1 MMLEVRNLQV
11 RYGAVTAVHG
21 VSLDVAAGEVVGL
34 VGPNGAGKSSTA
46 LAIVGLIRP
55 SAGSINF
62 DGRALGSMST
72 AGRVQAG
79 LVLVPQGRQLFP
91 NLSVMDNLR
100 AGAWRVHKELDR
112 TDVAGLLSSFPALQS
127 RMSQP
132 AGTLSG
138 GEQQMLA
145 LARALASRPSFIVL
159 DEPSMGLSPI
169 MVDRVAEIVRQL
181 VKDRNVTLLI
191 VDQGLGLVR
200 KVASRVLV
208 MSHGLIVGQQDAS
221 DLRDT
226 AALQAMYFH

>member
-1 MMLEVRNLQV
+1 MMLEVRDLQV

-21 VSLDVAAGEVVGL
+21 VSLDVAAGDVVGL

-46 LAIVGLIRP
+46 LAIVGLVNP

-62 DGRALGSMST
+62 DGRVLGSMST

-100 AGAWRVHKELDR
+100 AGAWRVHKELGR
-112 TDVAGLLSSFPALQS
+112 TDVAELLSSFPAIQS
-127 RMSQP
+127 RLSQP

-145 LARALASRPSFIVL
+145 LARALASRPRFIVL

-169 MVDRVAEIVRQL
+169 MVDRVADIVRQL

-191 VDQGLGLVR
+191 VDQGIGLVR

-221 DLRDT
+221 ELRDT
-226 AALQAMYFH
+226 AAIQAMYFH